1 MGHSV
6 RSAPDRVLGRARL
19 SIEHWDL
26 RRTYGAEALFLVAAY
41 YAAAHL
47 GYAFRFAGP
56 VASIVWL
63 PVGVGIAGLYLMGL
77 RLWPAV
83 VIGDLLV
90 NNYMR
95 LPVGAAVGQSFGN
108 LLEVVIG
115 VMLLRRFVSRRAPLD
130 TATGVAGVFAALT
143 IATAVSA
150 IIGPLSLALYHVI
163 PASSILR
170 VSRTWWLGDFCGAAI
185 VLPLALA
192 FSTPTPHT
200 WLRGHVVEAAL
211 LLATLIGLSTSP
223 RRSAVLRRTWR
234 SPR

>member
-1 MGHSV
+1 M
-6 RSAPDRVLGRARL
+6 GRARL

-77 RLWPAV
+77 

-90 NNYMR
+90 NNYTR

-143 IATAVSA
+143 AATAVSA

-185 VLPLALA
+185 VRPRSAHRLRTGGCAA
-192 FSTPTPHT
+192 TSSRRRCC
-200 WLRGHVVEAAL
+200 WLR
-211 LLATLIGLSTSP
+211 
-223 RRSAVLRRTWR
+223 
-234 SPR
+234 